1 MKVGVGYVVVMVKVG
16 FREQIRS
23 SRVLTCVQL
32 QMCVCVWCH
41 YDIMITSDAASF
53 THVDV
58 QW

>member
-1 MKVGVGYVVVMVKVG
+1 MGVGYVVVMVKVG